1 MRDIFEDLTERLE
14 LAESR
19 FLEIRERHDHD
30 RHRIEAAFQ
39 CELAAFEKER
49 SALASLLEIEAA
61 RKGLPVRR
69 IEKPKPAYRLP
80 LPDFFVTAIHKRGKA
95 TKDDLRDAAED
106 QGYFDN
112 GESGGRQTHT
122 TLMNLVNAGKLLRLD
137 DGSYSLPT
145 QATSLFG
152 MGRSKEAEMKPIN

>member
-1 MRDIFEDLTERLE
+1 MRDILDDLAERLQE
-14 LAESR
+14 AERR
-19 FLEIRERHDHD
+19 FLEIRDAHDHE

-39 CELAAFEKER
+39 RDVAAFEKER

-61 RKGLPVRR
+61 RKGVSVRR

-80 LPDFFVTAIHKRGKA
+80 LPDFFVTAVHKRGRA
-95 TKDDLRDAAED
+95 TKDDLREAAEE

-122 TLMNLVNAGKLLRLD
+122 TLMNLANAGKLLRLE

-145 QATSLFG
+145 PAHNLFG
-152 MGRSKEAEMKPIN
+152 LGRSKEAEMKPIN